1 MFLSETMRAVV
12 ILSCEKHSAPLVEK
26 IQATET
32 GNWFVLPAISLFK
45 SGYWPNVSNSHTGN
59 GSVIVGFIESM
70 ALAQELKEFET
81 ENYDNGLCP
90 NCAIYEWN
98 VSALHTTRMT
108 RDPVCRRLVSSNAS
122 LSEMYHDRLFFFCS
136 MGCRD
141 RFHKT
146 PREFVPSAPEVKY
159 PVASERLEIK

>member
-12 ILSCEKHSAPLVEK
+12 ILACEKHADPIVNK
-26 IQATET
+26 IQGTKA
-32 GNWFVLPAISLFK
+32 GNWFVLPAATLFK
-45 SGYWPNVSNSHTGN
+45 SGYWPNVSQSHEEH
-59 GSVIVGFIESM
+59 GSIIVGFIESL
-70 ALAQELKEFET
+70 ALANELQQFET

-108 RDPVCRRLVSSNAS
+108 RDPVCHRLVSSNAS
-122 LSEMYHDRLFFFCS
+122 LSEMYQDRLFFFCS

-141 RFHKT
+141 RFHRN
-146 PREFVPSAPEVKY
+146 PREFVHSDPDSKF
-159 PVASERLEIK
+159 S